1 MLRLLLLKVITIN
14 DMPEE
19 TENQNYVPIPDSG
32 AANGIEVPP
41 GAFLQGLGMKV
52 DHLGKQTDFLYY
64 VLVGV
69 VAVLF
74 IGFISV
80 AFTMAGI
87 LTDTWR
93 HNVNSYIDYQKSEK
107 ENAENFNSL
116 KSKFEKIE
124 TDIGTLQNDIKVLD
138 PVKTP
143 IK

>member
-1 MLRLLLLKVITIN
+1 
-14 DMPEE
+14 
-19 TENQNYVPIPDSG
+19 
-32 AANGIEVPP
+32 
-41 GAFLQGLGMKV
+41 
-52 DHLGKQTDFLYY
+52 
-64 VLVGV
+64 
-69 VAVLF
+69 
-74 IGFISV
+74 
-80 AFTMAGI
+80 MAGI